1 MTTPKIIPFDQLV
14 ADYQNTAS
22 HNDALHQQLT
32 AATWADPVLAAHR
45 QHVEEGKLGFGD
57 AAFHAMWAYLLAAAA
72 HRFGAVRALEI
83 GVFKGQ
89 VISLWAL
96 LARVHGLN
104 VEVSALGPLAGQ
116 PRPKA
121 TILSKIRYRISP
133 GYREQIDNAN
143 FYAVEDYTA
152 IINAHFLHHGLDFKQ
167 VKLHRGFST
176 EPAILDRLAGETFHL
191 VYVDGDHRYEG
202 ALHDFKTFAAKI
214 PVGGWLV
221 ADDAGGDLPG
231 TTFWKGHAAVTRA
244 VQIVPSLGFKNVL
257 NVGHNRIF
265 ERVGM

>member
-1 MTTPKIIPFDQLV
+1 MNAPSLPSFDELV
-14 ADYQNTAS
+14 ASYQNTAE
-22 HNDALHQQLT
+22 HNDALHQRLT
-32 AATWADPVLAAHR
+32 AATWADPYLSAHR
-45 QHVEEGKLGFGD
+45 RHVEEHKLGFGD
-57 AAFHAMWAYLLAAAA
+57 PAFHAMWASLLAAAA
-72 HRFGAVRALEI
+72 RRFGTVRALEI

-96 LARVHGLN
+96 LTRELSLN

-116 PRPKA
+116 PRHRVSL
-121 TILSKIRYRISP
+121 LSKIRYRLDRRF
-133 GYREQIDNAN
+133 REQIDNAN
-143 FYAVEDYTA
+143 FYANEDYPA
-152 IINAHFLHHGLDFKQ
+152 IVRAHFARHGLDFDQ

-176 EPAILDRLAGETFHL
+176 APEILHALAHEQFHI

-214 PVGGWLV
+214 PPGGWLV

-231 TTFWKGHAAVTRA
+231 STFWKGHEAVTRA
-244 VQIVPSLGFKNVL
+244 VQIMPSLGFKNVL

-265 ERVGM
+265 ERTSS

>member
-1 MTTPKIIPFDQLV
+1 MSLPASISFEKLV
-14 ADYQNTAS
+14 ADYRNTAA

-32 AATWADPVLAAHR
+32 EATWADPVLAAHR
-45 QHVEEGKLGFGD
+45 QHVEQGKLGFGD
-57 AAFHAMWAYLLAAAA
+57 PAFHSMWASLLTAAAI
-72 HRFGAVRALEI
+72 RFGPVRALEI
-83 GVFKGQ
+83 GIFKGQ

-96 LARVHGLN
+96 LARHYGLK

-116 PRPKA
+116 PRP
-121 TILSKIRYRISP
+121 TTNLFTKIRYRFSP
-133 GYREQIDNAN
+133 RYREQIDNAN
-143 FYAVEDYTA
+143 FYAEEDYAA
-152 IINAHFLHHGLDFKQ
+152 IVRAHFAHHGLDFDQ

-176 EPAILDRLAGETFHL
+176 DPALLDQLASETFHI

-214 PVGGWLV
+214 PIGGWLV

-231 TTFWKGHAAVTRA
+231 SAFWKGHEAVTRA
-244 VQIVPSLGFKNVL
+244 VQIMPTLGFKNVL

-265 ERVGM
+265 ERVGN